1 MMVSRF
7 VRPLRF
13 LTIFI
18 ATGAIGACAPRPG
31 SPFLVRPALRVS
43 VPDRLMVRTGGK
55 IVSVDLESY
64 VVDTILSEVS
74 PLNESEAVVAGIF
87 EVQAVVARTYAV
99 ARMGRHRSEGFDVC
113 DSTHCQL
120 YQPGR
125 RSTSRFAQAAMG
137 AAQETRGMILA
148 YESRPIEALF
158 HADCGG
164 ATAAAEAVWG
174 GTPVP
179 YLQASVDDL
188 PDPTH
193 RPWRVTVKA
202 AQLQKALN
210 IDTRTSVGKRLDS
223 IAIAARDESGR
234 AAGLSVRGEKSFTVR
249 GDVLRSVLNR
259 TLGDRAIMSTL
270 FTIQRQGADY
280 TFSGT
285 GFGHGVG
292 LCQRGAAARLR
303 RGDSVEDVLRAYYT
317 GARTLRGR

>member
-1 MMVSRF
+1 
-7 VRPLRF
+7 
-13 LTIFI
+13 
-18 ATGAIGACAPRPG
+18 
-31 SPFLVRPALRVS
+31 
-43 VPDRLMVRTGGK
+43 MVRTAGK
-55 IVSVDLESY
+55 VVSIDLESY

-99 ARMGRHRSEGFDVC
+99 ARMGRHRSAGFDVC

-125 RSTSRFAQAAMG
+125 RSTSRFAQAALR
-137 AAQETRGMILA
+137 AVQKTQGMVLA

-164 ATAAAEAVWG
+164 TTAAADAVWG
-174 GTPVP
+174 GMPVP
-179 YLQASVDDL
+179 YLQVSVDDM

-193 RPWRVTVKA
+193 RPWTVTVKT

-210 IDTRTSVGKRLDS
+210 IDTRTSVGRRLDS
-223 IAIAARDESGR
+223 IAIASRDASGR

-292 LCQRGAAARLR
+292 LCQVGAAARAR
-303 RGDSVEDVLRAYYT
+303 RGETTAQILAAYFT
-317 GARTLRGR
+317 GIVPISR

>member
-1 MMVSRF
+1 
-7 VRPLRF
+7 
-13 LTIFI
+13 
-18 ATGAIGACAPRPG
+18 
-31 SPFLVRPALRVS
+31 
-43 VPDRLMVRTGGK
+43 MVRTAGK
-55 IVSVDLESY
+55 VVSIDLESY

-99 ARMGRHRSEGFDVC
+99 ARMGRHRSAGFDVC

-125 RSTSRFAQAAMG
+125 RSTSRFAQAALR
-137 AAQETRGMILA
+137 AVQKTQGMVLA

-164 ATAAAEAVWG
+164 TTAAADAVWG
-174 GTPVP
+174 GMPVP
-179 YLQASVDDL
+179 YLQVSVDDM

-193 RPWRVTVKA
+193 RPWTVTVKT

-210 IDTRTSVGKRLDS
+210 IDTRTSVGRRLDS
-223 IAIAARDESGR
+223 IAIASRDASGR

-303 RGDSVEDVLRAYYT
+303 RGDSVEDVLRAYYS
-317 GARTLRGR
+317 GARTVKTTNN